1 MIVILVSPHLAHV
14 IEHGGRERRHAQ
26 GLGTLCAIAVR
37 GALGLKLTS
46 AIPKTRCLEA
56 LKILELT
63 EILVCMVI
71 VPAVLNANLTARI
84 AAQAIKLWLWE
95 LWRASCDRG
104 RCLLILI
111 YVIRRSV
118 DFLISTVRLT
128 S

>member
-1 MIVILVSPHLAHV
+1 MAGANAGMLRVSGA
-14 IEHGGRERRHAQ
+14 
-26 GLGTLCAIAVR
+26 LCAIAVC
-37 GALGLKLTS
+37 GALELKLTS
-46 AIPKTRCLEA
+46 AIAKTRCLEA

-104 RCLLILI
+104 EMLVNFNICYPAIGGLPNLN
-111 YVIRRSV
+111 RSA
-118 DFLISTVRLT
+118 DS
-128 S
+128 